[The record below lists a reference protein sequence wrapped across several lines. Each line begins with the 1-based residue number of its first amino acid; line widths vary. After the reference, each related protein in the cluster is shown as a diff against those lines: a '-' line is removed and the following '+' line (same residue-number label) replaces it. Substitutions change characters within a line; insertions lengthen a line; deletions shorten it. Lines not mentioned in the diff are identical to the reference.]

1 MSPVKR
7 RWAIPLLALVVAC
20 SISTAPAAPDATDK
34 DSTEPVKKLTKAEA
48 DKIIDDA
55 GKTPPDWW
63 DQTPLV
69 YPDTLDL
76 TWPQTPGGGWQPKKN
91 VGAYVFDIID
101 PNPRRWNEGVK
112 LVHHVLTINKGNAG
126 AQQRATQLLSKL
138 YTELLEDFPRGAY
151 WAKKANNPIHLAE
164 CYMRMGCESAAIA
177 VLKQIGDDNTRNA
190 QVIKLWSELGD
201 LNTALALASRK
212 ANNAPSAAFLAAG
225 DACRHAGKSAQAA
238 KFYEQAVAVQ
248 KSSERDLAVNKKRA
262 AASLEAVKL
271 FDLLDLSKI
280 PDGTYTDNSIGYV
293 GPVEV
298 EVKVKDHAI
307 VSVEVTKH
315 KEKQFYASLTAVPA
329 RIVKK
334 QSVSGI
340 DATTGAT
347 ITSEAIINASA
358 KALAGAGK

>member
-7 RWAIPLLALVVAC
+7 WATPLLTLIVAC
-20 SISTAPAAPDATDK
+20 SISVAKAASDATDK
-34 DSTEPVKKLTKAEA
+34 DSTEPAKKLTKAEA
-48 DKIIDDA
+48 DKIIDAA
-55 GKTPPDWW
+55 GKTQPDWW

-76 TWPQTPGGGWQPKKN
+76 TWPQNPGGGWQPKKDM
-91 VGAYVFDIID
+91 GAYLWDIID
-101 PNPRRWNEGVK
+101 PNPRRWKEGVK
-112 LVHHVLTINKGNAG
+112 LVHHTLTLNKADAG
-126 AQQRATQLLSKL
+126 AQQRAMGTLSKL

-151 WAKKANNPIHLAE
+151 WSKKANKPINLAE
-164 CYMRMGCESAAIA
+164 CYMRMGCDSAAIA
-177 VLKQIGDDNTRNA
+177 VLKQIGDDTTRNG
-190 QVIKLWSELGD
+190 QVIKLWADLGD
-201 LNTALALASRK
+201 LKTALALASRK
-212 ANNAPSAAFLAAG
+212 ANSSPTSAYLAAG
-225 DACRHAGKSAQAA
+225 DACRRAGKSDQAA

-298 EVKVKDHAI
+298 EVKVKDHKI